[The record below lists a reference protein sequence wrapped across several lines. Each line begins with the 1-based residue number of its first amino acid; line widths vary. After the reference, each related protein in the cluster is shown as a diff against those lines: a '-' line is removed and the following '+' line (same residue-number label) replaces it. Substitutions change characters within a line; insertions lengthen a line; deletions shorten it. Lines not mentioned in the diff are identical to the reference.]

1 MRDESQDEGSELW
14 NALTHAI
21 GVALALAGLAVLVTL
36 ATLHRSPRQV
46 VCYSIYGVS
55 LVLLYAA
62 STAYHGVR
70 LPRAKRILRM
80 FDHMAIYLLI
90 AGTYTPF
97 ALLSIRGVWGWSI
110 FGLIWA
116 LAALGL
122 VFKLFFTGSFP
133 RASTLLYLAMG
144 WLALVAA
151 RQIFADL
158 PARGLVLLFGGGAL
172 YTIGV
177 VFFALDTRHR
187 LNHAIWHL
195 FVLGGSVCHFFAVL
209 VCTLPL
215 R

>member
-1 MRDESQDEGSELW
+1 MVISDWRETELW
-14 NALTHAI
+14 NAATHAI

-36 ATLHRSPRQV
+36 AGLHHSQRQI

-70 LPRAKRILRM
+70 LPRAKRLLRVV
-80 FDHMAIYLLI
+80 DHMAIYLLI

-97 ALLSIRGVWGWSI
+97 ALISLRGVLGWSI

-116 LAALGL
+116 LAAIGMI
-122 VFKLFFTGSFP
+122 FKLFFTGRFA
-133 RASTLLYLAMG
+133 RTSTVLYVAMG
-144 WLALVAA
+144 WLALIVVRQLFATLPVA
-151 RQIFADL
+151 
-158 PARGLVLLFGGGAL
+158 GLVLLFAGGAC
-172 YTIGV
+172 YTVGV
-177 VFFALDTRHR
+177 LFFALDGRHR

-195 FVLGGSVCHFFAVL
+195 FVLAGSVLHFFAVL
-209 VCTLPL
+209 FCTLPL